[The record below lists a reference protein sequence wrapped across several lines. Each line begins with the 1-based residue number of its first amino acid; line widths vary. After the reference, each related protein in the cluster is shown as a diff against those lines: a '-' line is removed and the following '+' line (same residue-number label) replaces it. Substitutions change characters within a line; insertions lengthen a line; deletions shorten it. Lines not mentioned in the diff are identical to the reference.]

1 MYFRISDIINW
12 LKGLVTVDTFMQSL
26 PILGKGMVGIFIVT
40 GVIILS
46 IMALNYLTAEKKK

>member
-12 LKGLVTVDTFMQSL
+12 LKGLFTVDTFMQSL

>member
-1 MYFRISDIINW
+1 MYFRMSDIISW
-12 LKGLVTVDTFMQSL
+12 LKGLFTVDTFMQSL

-46 IMALNYLTAEKKK
+46 IMALNYFTAEKKK

>member
-1 MYFRISDIINW
+1 MYFRISDIGTW
-12 LKGLVTVDTFMQSL
+12 FKGLFTPDTFMQSL

-46 IMALNYLTAEKKK
+46 IMALNYFTAEKKK